1 MKTVF
6 TTLPIYKA
14 LQDQCGERSITNG
27 SNTGYSPVYTPKH
40 RLPSFQWMDNGDGA
54 ATVDHIWLVSNTGE
68 TEITTTHFTGIL
80 PVLYASLAGDDY
92 FIYNGDTLNRS
103 LPEGNHYLKIIMDTG
118 HTYFSEWFT
127 VDCVYCNF
135 ANTFTGTGFTV
146 TDMVV
151 SATGGGAL
159 QANSTPERTVFLGQ
173 QISVIFNLLTSTG
186 IKPSFSIV
194 STSLG
199 VISNVAVSAD
209 GLNEL
214 TLTATAAA
222 DDCFIRIST
231 SGAATFTTS
240 EVLIYTQYACK
251 FVTLSFTNC
260 CNVGDI
266 LYEDDFIQ
274 TLWIHSDNI
283 EQAYPYVEK
292 GQENGEGKFIPTF
305 RRQEK
310 NCLIRTAILPQYL
323 IEVLHRL
330 KMHDVMTYIDQ
341 VGDAFAVESID
352 TEHEWLFDDRYF
364 ASATITISLGDAIVT
379 SGCC

>member
-1 MKTVF
+1 
-6 TTLPIYKA
+6 
-14 LQDQCGERSITNG
+14 
-27 SNTGYSPVYTPKH
+27 
-40 RLPSFQWMDNGDGA
+40 MDNGDNC
-54 ATVDHIWLVSNTGE
+54 ATVDHIYLEDENTE
-68 TEITTTHFTGIL
+68 TEITTTHFSGIL
-80 PVLYASLAGDDY
+80 PALYTSVAGDDY

-103 LPEGNHYLKIIMDTG
+103 LPAGRYYLKIVMDTG
-118 HTYFSEWFT
+118 HTYFSEWFQ

-135 ANTFTGTGFTV
+135 AETFVGTGFTV
-146 TDMVV
+146 SSMVI
-151 SATGGGAL
+151 SATGGGAI
-159 QANSTPERTVFLGQ
+159 QADSHPLRTVFKGQ
-173 QISVIFNLLTSTG
+173 AISVIFNLLTTTG
-186 IKPSFSIV
+186 IVPSFSIV
-194 STSLG
+194 STSQG
-199 VISNVAVSAD
+199 VISNVAASAA

-274 TLWIHSDNI
+274 TLWIYSDNI
-283 EQAYPYVEK
+283 EQAYPYVER

-305 RRQEK
+305 RRQEIT
-310 NCLIRTAILPQYL
+310 CLIRTLILPQYL

-341 VGDAFAVESID
+341 VGDAFYIDSID
-352 TEHEWLFDDRYF
+352 TEHEWLFEDKYF
-364 ASATITISLGDAIVT
+364 ASATITIALGDAVVT

>member
-1 MKTVF
+1 MKTVY

-14 LQDQCGERSITNG
+14 LKDQCGERSSTNG
-27 SNTGYSPVYTPKH
+27 SHTNYSPVYTPKH
-40 RLPSFQWMDNGDGA
+40 RLPSFMWMDNGDG
-54 ATVDHIWLVSNTGE
+54 TDHIDNIYLVDINLVE
-68 TEITTTHFTGIL
+68 TDITTTHFTGIL
-80 PVLYASLAGDDY
+80 PVLYTSIAGDDY
-92 FIYNGDTLNRS
+92 FIYNGETLNRS
-103 LPEGNHYLKIIMDTG
+103 LLEGNHYLKIIMNTG
-118 HTYFSEWFT
+118 HTYYSEWFT

-135 ANTFTGTGFTV
+135 AETFIGTGFAV
-146 TDMVV
+146 TDMEINY
-151 SATGGGAL
+151 TGGGVHTADSIPR
-159 QANSTPERTVFLGQ
+159 QSVYLGQ
-173 QISVIFNLLTSTG
+173 VISVIFNLLSGTG
-186 IKPSFSIV
+186 PSFSIV
-194 STSLG
+194 NNAGTP
-199 VISNVAVSAD
+199 ISAPSSALV

-214 TLTATAAA
+214 SLIATTAS
-222 DDCFIRIST
+222 DDCFIRIT
-231 SGAATFTTS
+231 ASGNFTTS

-266 LYEDDFIQ
+266 LYENDFIQ

-283 EQAYPYVEK
+283 EQSYPYIEK

-310 NCLIRTAILPQYL
+310 TCLIRTAILPQYL

-341 VGDAFAVESID
+341 VGDAFLIESIE
-352 TEHEWLFDDRYF
+352 TEHEWLFDDKYF
-364 ASATITISLGDAIVT
+364 ASANITIDLGDAIVT

>member
-1 MKTVF
+1 MKTVY

-14 LQDQCGERSITNG
+14 LMDQCGERSHSNG
-27 SNTGYSPVYTPKH
+27 SQTSYAPVYTPKH
-40 RLPSFQWMDNGDGA
+40 RLPSFQWIDNGDGA
-54 ATVDHIWLVSNTGE
+54 ATVDHIYLEDGNTS
-68 TEITTTHFTGIL
+68 TEITTTHFSGLL
-80 PVLYASLAGDDY
+80 PALYTSIAGDDY
-92 FIYNGDTLNRS
+92 FIYDGETLNES
-103 LPEGNHYLKIIMDTG
+103 LPEGRYYLKIVMDTG
-118 HTYFSEWFT
+118 HTYYSEWFT

-135 ANTFTGTGFTV
+135 AEDFVGAGFTV
-146 TDMVV
+146 TDMHI

-159 QANSTPERTVFLGQ
+159 QADSHPFRSVFLGQ
-173 QISVIFNLLTSTG
+173 VITVIFNLFTTTG
-186 IKPSFSIV
+186 AAPSFSLV

-199 VISNVAVSAD
+199 DISTPATTSS
-209 GLNEL
+209 GLNEV
-214 TLTATAAA
+214 TLKATEAA
-222 DDCFIRIST
+222 DDCFVRITT

-240 EVLIYTQYACK
+240 EVLIYTQYACG

-283 EQAYPYVEK
+283 EQAFPYMEK

-310 NCLIRTAILPQYL
+310 TFIIRTAILPQYL
-323 IEVLHRL
+323 IDVLHRL

-341 VGDAFAVESID
+341 VGDAFYVESID

-364 ASATITISLGDAIVT
+364 ASATITISLGDAVVT